1 MIGSSPAFDA
11 WLDDFFESYYRHR
24 PVNATFIGIH
34 EYDSR
39 LPDHSDRGRAD
50 LRNDLASLRSRL
62 RSLPAEPL
70 DAPQKLDRELAA
82 GFLDIEEWEQRSR
95 HFEAGNPGCAIGES
109 AFGVISLF
117 LRPFA
122 PLEERLDSA
131 ATRLEGMPALLGAA
145 EETIRAAPLAWTERA
160 IRECDGTLALLT
172 DGIDRLLHDEGV
184 TGGGE
189 RRLRRAVDGGAR
201 AVSDYRQYLQADL
214 RRRPTEDYAAGP
226 EALDLLLRRGHFLD
240 DGVEEMERI
249 AAERLDAI
257 LAELTAGAA
266 KLGFADWS
274 AALAALADDHP
285 PADRYQSRF
294 GEVWR
299 EARAL
304 AVTDGLLTW
313 PDYPLRYIPRPN
325 WAQDAAMDLYFLFY
339 RAPAAFDPVAVVDY
353 LIEPL
358 DSAATR
364 QQMETL
370 RRTNESVIA
379 LNHVIHH
386 GGIGHHVQNWHAY
399 RAASRIGQVAAV
411 DCAARIAMFS
421 GGTMAEGWACY
432 ATDLMGEIGFLTPA
446 QELSLLHG
454 RARMAARALVDLRMH
469 GGRLSIAGAAAF
481 YEATVRMPAAAA
493 WAEAVRN
500 SMFPGTALIY
510 LFGSDQ
516 IHALRAEIARLERER
531 FSLRRFH
538 DRFLSFGSV
547 PVALIA
553 ETLRREVAGDD
564 DAPPA

>member
-1 MIGSSPAFDA
+1 
-11 WLDDFFESYYRHR
+11 
-24 PVNATFIGIH
+24 
-34 EYDSR
+34 
-39 LPDHSDRGRAD
+39 
-50 LRNDLASLRSRL
+50 
-62 RSLPAEPL
+62 
-70 DAPQKLDRELAA
+70 
-82 GFLDIEEWEQRSR
+82 
-95 HFEAGNPGCAIGES
+95 
-109 AFGVISLF
+109 
-117 LRPFA
+117 
-122 PLEERLDSA
+122 
-131 ATRLEGMPALLGAA
+131 
-145 EETIRAAPLAWTERA
+145 
-160 IRECDGTLALLT
+160 
-172 DGIDRLLHDEGV
+172 
-184 TGGGE
+184 
-189 RRLRRAVDGGAR
+189 
-201 AVSDYRQYLQADL
+201 
-214 RRRPTEDYAAGP
+214 
-226 EALDLLLRRGHFLD
+226 
-240 DGVEEMERI
+240 
-249 AAERLDAI
+249 
-257 LAELTAGAA
+257 
-266 KLGFADWS
+266 
-274 AALAALADDHP
+274 
-285 PADRYQSRF
+285 
-294 GEVWR
+294 
-299 EARAL
+299 
-304 AVTDGLLTW
+304 
-313 PDYPLRYIPRPN
+313 
-325 WAQDAAMDLYFLFY
+325 MDLYFLFY

-469 GGRLSIAGAAAF
+469 IGRLSIAGAAAF

-553 ETLRREVAGDD
+553 ETLRREVTGDD